1 VTKSHFS
8 WVNNDR
14 RSIVLFLP
22 LHPRSSASLLPPDSE
37 VPPRKPADIGDTR
50 SGHHVHAEHAMSPST
65 GKNLPFL
72 CLSSSRVLSTGDG
85 KQASAGSSDD
95 PAYDEYVDEVEN
107 MRHRNKDPNSFDINK
122 VLSHLGLP
130 EYEYV
135 DAQNYDY
142 LLPTHLTYGK
152 DQTVKLHNAKIMSCE
167 LRCRLSIVSSC
178 HCPLVLLDVSHA
190 TIPKSL

>member
-1 VTKSHFS
+1 MDITLTLNTP
-8 WVNNDR
+8 WVGILRLNGC
-14 RSIVLFLP
+14 SCEP
-22 LHPRSSASLLPPDSE
+22 L
-37 VPPRKPADIGDTR
+37 
-50 SGHHVHAEHAMSPST
+50 
-65 GKNLPFL
+65 
-72 CLSSSRVLSTGDG
+72 SRLGNG
-85 KQASAGSSDD
+85 KQGALPSSDD

-107 MRHRNKDPNSFDINK
+107 MRHRNKGSSSLDLGK

-167 LRCRLSIVSSC
+167 SRCCALSLPAVIVVR
-178 HCPLVLLDVSHA
+178 HCSADGLGLINGDR
-190 TIPKSL
+190 K

>member
-1 VTKSHFS
+1 
-8 WVNNDR
+8 
-14 RSIVLFLP
+14 
-22 LHPRSSASLLPPDSE
+22 
-37 VPPRKPADIGDTR
+37 
-50 SGHHVHAEHAMSPST
+50 M
-65 GKNLPFL
+65 
-72 CLSSSRVLSTGDG
+72 
-85 KQASAGSSDD
+85 GSNDD

-107 MRHRNKDPNSFDINK
+107 MCHRNREPNSFDISK

-167 LRCRLSIVSSC
+167 LRCRLPIVSSR
-178 HCPLVLLDVSHA
+178 LVPVRLFCLMFL
-190 TIPKSL
+190 T

>member
-1 VTKSHFS
+1 MLNTLWVGIFS
-8 WVNNDR
+8 
-14 RSIVLFLP
+14 
-22 LHPRSSASLLPPDSE
+22 
-37 VPPRKPADIGDTR
+37 IGDF
-50 SGHHVHAEHAMSPST
+50 SEDH
-65 GKNLPFL
+65 
-72 CLSSSRVLSTGDG
+72 LSRLGNG
-85 KQASAGSSDD
+85 KQGQMPPNDD

-107 MRHRNKDPNSFDINK
+107 MRHRNKVSSSMDIGK

-167 LRCRLSIVSSC
+167 SRCCTLCLPAVAVFVV
-178 HCPLVLLDVSHA
+178 LVVVDRHRTPDLGIINGDSD
-190 TIPKSL
+190 